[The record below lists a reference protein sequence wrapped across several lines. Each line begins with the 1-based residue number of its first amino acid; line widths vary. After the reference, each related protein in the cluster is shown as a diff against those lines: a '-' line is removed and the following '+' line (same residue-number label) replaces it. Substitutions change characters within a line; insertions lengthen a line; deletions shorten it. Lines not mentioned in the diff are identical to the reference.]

1 MLFRS
6 LGRLRPPLSP
16 SARAWTRPVAALAT
30 AAGIAVGAF
39 FIASRIQSLRNAAAP
54 RRVAVETPQA
64 VSSEPA
70 AAPTAA
76 GVPAAVA
83 SASEAAPAAVSAA
96 SQAKPVRA
104 AKRVRTELRQPAED
118 LRLRAALARIEAD
131 RWNARETA
139 GEIFG
144 EGRSSEEEGERLLR
158 QRDYDAAQLAFSRA
172 ARLFQQAQELT
183 WEERIRQA
191 DLAQAK

>member
-1 MLFRS
+1 
-6 LGRLRPPLSP
+6 
-16 SARAWTRPVAALAT
+16 V
-30 AAGIAVGAF
+30 I
-39 FIASRIQSLRNAAAP
+39 
-54 RRVAVETPQA
+54 
-64 VSSEPA
+64 
-70 AAPTAA
+70 
-76 GVPAAVA
+76 A
-83 SASEAAPAAVSAA
+83 SASEGAPSASVSAA
-96 SQAKPVRA
+96 KHAGPVRA
-104 AKRVRTELRQPAED
+104 ARRVRTELRQPAED

-139 GEIFG
+139 GEVFG

-191 DLAQAK
+191 DLAKTK